1 MTVTDVTE
9 MPAAPS
15 FPTISAATADGFTV
29 SWTAPA
35 NSGPAILDY
44 TVRYRAGTSGP
55 WQRQTGVSGTS
66 LALTGLSAATEY
78 KISVRARNAEGRSA
92 WSPQATATT
101 LAPNTAP
108 VFTSAATFSV
118 AENTTTV
125 GTVAA
130 TDDDDGDS
138 IGYAITGGADRA
150 LFSIDAGTG
159 ALTFISAPNYED
171 PQDAE
176 PADSEYG
183 GAYVVEV
190 TATGGAGDRALT
202 AEQTIAVTVTNV
214 LERPSAPATPV
225 ISAETPDGFTVT
237 WTEPE
242 NSGPAIKF
250 YEAFYRV
257 IGATGWRI
265 RATPTQA

>member
-1 MTVTDVTE
+1 MTATASATRS
-9 MPAAPS
+9 PAA
-15 FPTISAATADGFTV
+15 
-29 SWTAPA
+29 
-35 NSGPAILDY
+35 
-44 TVRYRAGTSGP
+44 R
-55 WQRQTGVSGTS
+55 TG
-66 LALTGLSAATEY
+66 
-78 KISVRARNAEGRSA
+78 
-92 WSPQATATT
+92 
-101 LAPNTAP
+101 
-108 VFTSAATFSV
+108 
-118 AENTTTV
+118 
-125 GTVAA
+125 
-130 TDDDDGDS
+130 
-138 IGYAITGGADRA
+138 A

-225 ISAETPDGFTVT
+225 ISAETADGFTVT
-237 WTEPE
+237 WTPAA
-242 NSGPAIKF
+242 NSGPALNF

-257 IGATGWRI
+257 IGGAWEDTGHTDTGLTVTVSGLAADTRYEVWVRGGE
-265 RATPTQA
+265 R

>member
-1 MTVTDVTE
+1 MRGV
-9 MPAAPS
+9 
-15 FPTISAATADGFTV
+15 
-29 SWTAPA
+29 
-35 NSGPAILDY
+35 
-44 TVRYRAGTSGP
+44 GP
-55 WQRQTGVSGTS
+55 W
-66 LALTGLSAATEY
+66 SA
-78 KISVRARNAEGRSA
+78 I
-92 WSPQATATT
+92 ATATT
-101 LAPNTAP
+101 TAVGPNAAP

-130 TDDDDGDS
+130 TDADALDS
-138 IGYAITGGADRA
+138 VTGYAITGGADGA

-190 TATGGAGDRALT
+190 TATGGAGQRALT
-202 AEQTIAVTVTNV
+202 AVQTIAVTVTNV

-225 ISAETPDGFTVT
+225 ISAETADGFTVT
-237 WTEPE
+237 WTPAA
-242 NSGPAIKF
+242 NSGPGINF

-257 IGATGWRI
+257 IGGAWEDTGHTDTGLTVTVDGLMAENQLRGVGAG
-265 RATPTQA
+265 R